1 MHGRGPLVLGKVSL
15 SSWFLTL
22 KFVDHQPMFRNLA
35 LSDRVLLGLS
45 LITAD
50 VNQLSQVLMNCH

>member
-1 MHGRGPLVLGKVSL
+1 VLGKVSL